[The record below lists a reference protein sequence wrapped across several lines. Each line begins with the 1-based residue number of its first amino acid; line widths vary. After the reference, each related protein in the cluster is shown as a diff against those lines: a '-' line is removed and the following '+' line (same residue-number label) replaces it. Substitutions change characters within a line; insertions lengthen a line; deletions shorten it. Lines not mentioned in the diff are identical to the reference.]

1 MPGLEPYPQFPRDSV
16 DVRLIDWAGAAL
28 YDWMHYIVKQGSPTP
43 GVKGWGIDLRHRV
56 SLGVASADSVPAL
69 RAHLERL
76 GVPCRLVIIEN
87 IGPVSLA
94 SRGGLAENQVT
105 PAHPAAR

>member
-16 DVRLIDWAGAAL
+16 DVRLVDWDGAAL

-43 GVKGWGIDLRHRV
+43 GVNGWGIDLRHRI

>member
-1 MPGLEPYPQFPRDSV
+1 MHRWL
-16 DVRLIDWAGAAL
+16 AL
-28 YDWMHYIVKQGSPTP
+28 ALLLTHYIVKQGSPTP
-43 GVKGWGIDLRHRV
+43 GVNGWGIDLRHRI

-87 IGPVSLA
+87 IGPGR
-94 SRGGLAENQVT
+94 SRRAVD
-105 PAHPAAR
+105 